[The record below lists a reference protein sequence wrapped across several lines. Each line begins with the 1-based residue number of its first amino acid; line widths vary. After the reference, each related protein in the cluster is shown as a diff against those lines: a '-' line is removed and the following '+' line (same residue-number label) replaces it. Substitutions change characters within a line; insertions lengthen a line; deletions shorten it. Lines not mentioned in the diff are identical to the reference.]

1 MSQSRKHR
9 GYKTQDLVA
18 KYLASHGFP
27 YAMSAGAG
35 REGSDITGTPGIDW
49 EIKARNKFDPAGTMK
64 QQAERVT
71 GELPVAVMRLNGQG
85 EASVGSFCVVMRLDQ
100 LLLLL
105 RKAGYG
111 E

>member
-18 KYLASHGFP
+18 RYLASHGFP

-49 EIKARNKFDPAGTMK
+49 EVKARTKFDPMGTMK
-64 QQAERVT
+64 QQANRVSD
-71 GELPVAVMRLNGQG
+71 ELPIAVMRLNGQG
-85 EASVGSFCVVMRLDQ
+85 ESSVGSFCVVMRFDELV
-100 LLLLL
+100 LLL

>member
-9 GYKTQDLVA
+9 GYATQAIVA
-18 KYLASHGFP
+18 RYLASHGFP
-27 YAMSAGAG
+27 YALSAGAG

-49 EIKARNKFDPAGTMK
+49 EIKARSKFDPAGTIK
-64 QQAERVT
+64 QLMARGGT
-71 GELPVAVMRLNGQG
+71 DLPIAVMRLNGQG
-85 EASVGSFCVVMRLDQ
+85 KANVGSFCVVMRLDE
-100 LLLLL
+100 LVLLL

>member
-18 KYLASHGFP
+18 EYLASHGFP

-49 EIKARNKFDPAGTMK
+49 EVKARAKFDPMGTMK
-64 QQAERVT
+64 QQANRVSD
-71 GELPVAVMRLNGQG
+71 ELPIAVMRLNGQG
-85 EASVGSFCVVMRLDQ
+85 ENSVGSFCVVMRFDELV
-100 LLLLL
+100 LLL

>member
-18 KYLASHGFP
+18 KYLVSHGFP

-49 EIKARNKFDPAGTMK
+49 EVKARTKFDPMGTMK
-64 QQAERVT
+64 QQANRVSD
-71 GELPVAVMRLNGQG
+71 ELPIAVMRLNGQG
-85 EASVGSFCVVMRLDQ
+85 ENSVGSFCVVMRFDELV
-100 LLLLL
+100 LLL

>member
-18 KYLASHGFP
+18 RYLASHGFP

-49 EIKARNKFDPAGTMK
+49 EVKARAKFGPMGTMK
-64 QQAERVT
+64 QQANRVSD
-71 GELPVAVMRLNGQG
+71 ELPIAVMRLNGQG
-85 EASVGSFCVVMRLDQ
+85 KNSVGSFCVVMRFDELV
-100 LLLLL
+100 LLL

>member
-18 KYLASHGFP
+18 RYLASHGFP

-49 EIKARNKFDPAGTMK
+49 EVKARAKFDPMGTMK
-64 QQAERVT
+64 QQANRVSD
-71 GELPVAVMRLNGQG
+71 ELPIAVMRLNGQG
-85 EASVGSFCVVMRLDQ
+85 ENSVGSFCVIMRFDELV
-100 LLLLL
+100 LLL

>member
-49 EIKARNKFDPAGTMK
+49 EVKARTKFDPMGTMK
-64 QQAERVT
+64 QQANRVSD
-71 GELPVAVMRLNGQG
+71 ELPIAVMRLNGQG
-85 EASVGSFCVVMRLDQ
+85 ENSVGSFCVVMRFDELV
-100 LLLLL
+100 LLL

>member
-27 YAMSAGAG
+27 YALSAGAG

-49 EIKARNKFDPAGTMK
+49 EIKARTKFDPAGTMK
-64 QQAERVT
+64 QQLNRSADN
-71 GELPVAVMRLNGQG
+71 LPIAVMRLNGQG
-85 EASVGSFCVVMRLDQ
+85 EASVASFCVVMRLDE
-100 LLLLL
+100 LVLLL